1 MPDFKLDYRVIIT
14 KPAWYWDKWSRRL
27 NGGNMALMIDTDH
40 RGQHLKNGHRP
51 DQGERHTEH
60 AECCL
65 LIWGWREE
73 LVKRK

>member
-40 RGQHLKNGHRP
+40 RGQHL
-51 DQGERHTEH
+51 
-60 AECCL
+60 
-65 LIWGWREE
+65 
-73 LVKRK
+73 